1 MIWLVLLLPLCVPLA
16 AAWIYK
22 TKRSLGE
29 YIVHLVIT
37 VVITCGVFYAGKYF
51 PALDKEVHNG
61 YVVNK
66 SQVYNPR
73 TEYYDCRCTKK
84 GCDTCSR
91 TIPEWDWTVFTN
103 VGNLNINRIDGDGRR
118 EPPRWTRVKIGEAAA
133 IEKTYINQIKAA
145 KDSIFHFDMNLI
157 RQYEDKVPE
166 YPSVTDYYRIN
177 HVINMSKDVD
187 TKGWNDYI
195 NNRLKTLGKSKQL
208 NVIIVVTDYDYAF
221 FDALKYKWL
230 GGKKNDVVMV
240 IGQENK
246 KVKWF
251 ASTSLAD
258 GYKNQTLHS
267 TLRMNAHDKNIDAN
281 FLIDQFNIIEKEF
294 VRTPMEEFNYL
305 TSDSEP
311 PGWVMILAVVLG
323 VVASIAV
330 SLGIQH
336 FSGFNFNRRYRF

>member
-16 AAWIYK
+16 AAWFYK

-29 YIVHLVIT
+29 YAVHIGIT
-37 VVITCGVFYAGKYF
+37 ILITCATFYAGKYF
-51 PALDKEVHNG
+51 PALDKEIHNG

-103 VGNLNINRIDGDGRR
+103 VGDLNIDRVDSDGRR
-118 EPPRWTRVKIGEAAA
+118 EPPRWTRVKIGEPAA
-133 IEKTYINQIKAA
+133 IERTYINQIKAA
-145 KDSIFHFDMNLI
+145 KDSIFHFDEKLI
-157 RQYEDKVPE
+157 QQYLDKVPD
-166 YPSVTDYYRIN
+166 YPRVTDYYRMN
-177 HVINMSKDVD
+177 HVINLSKTVD

-208 NVIIVVTDYDYAF
+208 NVIVVVTDYDYAF

-240 IGQENK
+240 IGQEAG

-258 GYKNQTLHS
+258 GYKNQTLHGM
-267 TLRMNAHDKNIDAN
+267 LRMNSHGKDIDAN
-281 FLIDQFNIIEKEF
+281 FLIEQINITDKEF
-294 VRTPMEEFNYL
+294 IRTPMEEFNYL

-311 PGWVMILAVVLG
+311 PGWVMLLAVVIG
-323 VVASIAV
+323 VASSIAL

-336 FSGFNFNRRYRF
+336 FNGFNFNRRYHF